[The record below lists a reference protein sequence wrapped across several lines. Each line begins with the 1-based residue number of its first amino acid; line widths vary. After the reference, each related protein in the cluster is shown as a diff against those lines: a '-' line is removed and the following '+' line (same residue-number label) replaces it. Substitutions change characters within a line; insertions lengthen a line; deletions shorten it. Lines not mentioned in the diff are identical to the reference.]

1 VSTIMSECDSL
12 LPIVQPFSTE
22 ESVPEEESAP
32 KTWRGISEPGLLI
45 RHLEELSLNAL
56 PALETTYLDGWVVRF
71 ADGYTKR
78 ANSVNPLYTSVTD
91 VEDKM
96 DYCESMYAVRKQP
109 TVYKMTPLAEPR
121 DLDQFLTE
129 RGYREEPGASVQLLA
144 LIV

>member
-1 VSTIMSECDSL
+1 MSENDAL
-12 LPIVQPFSTE
+12 LPIALTSATQEPQP
-22 ESVPEEESAP
+22 
-32 KTWRGISEPGLLI
+32 KMWRGFSEPGLLI

-96 DYCESMYAVRKQP
+96 DYCESIYAVRKQP

-129 RGYREEPGASVQLLA
+129 RGY
-144 LIV
+144 